1 MQMIV
6 KFICCS
12 AYDFIDPNTG
22 ERVQG
27 VSCKCFD
34 TDNKSIIK
42 VKTDKMVDY
51 EFGDD
56 VLVNVVPNGRYINY
70 QIAE

>member
-1 MQMIV
+1 MIV

-12 AYDFIDPNTG
+12 AYNFVDSDTG

-27 VSCKCFD
+27 ISCKCFD
-34 TDNKSIIK
+34 VENKEIIK
-42 VKTDKMVDY
+42 VRTDKMLSY

-56 VLVNVVPNGRYINY
+56 VLVNVVPKGKYINY